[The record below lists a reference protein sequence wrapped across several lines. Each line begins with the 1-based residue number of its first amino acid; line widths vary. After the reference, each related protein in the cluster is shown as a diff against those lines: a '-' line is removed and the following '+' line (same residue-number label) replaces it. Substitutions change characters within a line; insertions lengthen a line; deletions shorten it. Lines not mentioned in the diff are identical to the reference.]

1 MRLSALS
8 VRNVWRNRLRATLT
22 VLGIGVAIV
31 AFVLLRTVLS
41 AWTVGAEASAKDRLG
56 TRNKV
61 TFVVPLPKRYIE
73 TIRQVPGVVEA
84 SYASW
89 FGGKDPRHEKEFFA
103 SMAVETKTLFTV
115 FDELVVD
122 PAARERWQNNRKGAL
137 VGDVLAKKLGWKVG
151 DTVTLQGSIYPG
163 DWQFQIEGI
172 YGSTRKVVDRSSF
185 FFHWDYLNDSLP
197 EGSPQRDRIGW
208 VTTRIRDPLQA
219 GAISQAIDRAFDEQ
233 EIQTLTMSERAMNL
247 SFLGMV
253 SAVLKAIDLVSLVI
267 LFIMMLILGNTIA
280 MSTRERTREFGVLRA
295 IGFLPHHIALSVL
308 IESIVIGGLGGG
320 LGLVLSYPLVE
331 RGMGRFIEE
340 NMGSFFPYF
349 RISEGTAAAA
359 LILALLLGL
368 VAGVLPALR
377 AARLNVIDSLR
388 RAG

>member
-73 TIRQVPGVVEA
+73 TIRQVPGVTEA
-84 SYASW
+84 TYASW
-89 FGGKDPRHEKEFFA
+89 FGGKDPRHENEFFA
-103 SMAVETKTLFTV
+103 SMAVETKTLFSV
-115 FDELVVD
+115 FDELVVA
-122 PAARERWQNNRKGAL
+122 PADRERWLNNRKGAL

-208 VTTRIRDPLQA
+208 VTTRIADPQQA

-267 LFIMMLILGNTIA
+267 LVIMMLILGNTIA
-280 MSTRERTREFGVLRA
+280 MSTRERTREFGVMRA
-295 IGFLPHHIALSVL
+295 IGFLPHHIALAVL
-308 IESIVIGGLGGG
+308 VEAVVIGGLGGA
-320 LGLVLSYPLVE
+320 LGLALSYPLVE

-349 RISEGTAAAA
+349 RISEGTAVAA
-359 LILALLLGL
+359 LVLALLLGL
-368 VAGVLPALR
+368 AAGLVPAYR

>member
-1 MRLSALS
+1 MRLSSLS
-8 VRNVWRNRLRATLT
+8 VRNVWRNRLRALLT
-22 VLGIGVAIV
+22 VLGIAVAIV

-73 TIRQVPGVVEA
+73 TIRQVPGVVDA

-89 FGGKDPRHEKEFFA
+89 FGGKDPRHENEFFA
-103 SMAVETKTLFTV
+103 SMAVETKTLFSV
-115 FDELVVD
+115 FDELVVP
-122 PAARERWQNNRKGAL
+122 PADRERWLNNRKGAL

-172 YGSTRKVVDRSSF
+172 YSSTRKVVDRSSF

-280 MSTRERTREFGVLRA
+280 MSTRERTREFGVMRA
-295 IGFLPHHIALSVL
+295 IGFLPHHIALAVL
-308 IESIVIGGLGGG
+308 IEAIVIGGLGGG

-349 RISEGTAAAA
+349 RISEGTAVAA
-359 LILALLLGL
+359 LVLALLLGL
-368 VAGVLPALR
+368 SAGLLPAYR

>member
-41 AWTVGAEASAKDRLG
+41 AWTVGAEAAAKDRLG

-84 SYASW
+84 GYASW
-89 FGGKDPRHEKEFFA
+89 FGGKDPRHENEFFA
-103 SMAVETKTLFTV
+103 SMAVETKTLFTI
-115 FDELVVD
+115 FDELVVA
-122 PAARERWQNNRKGAL
+122 PADRERWLQNRKGAL

-197 EGSPQRDRIGW
+197 EGSPLRDRIGW
-208 VTTRIRDPLQA
+208 VTTRIADPQQA
-219 GAISQAIDRAFDEQ
+219 GAISQAIDKAFDEQ

-280 MSTRERTREFGVLRA
+280 MSTRERTREFGVMRA
-295 IGFLPHHIALSVL
+295 IGFLPHHIAGAVL
-308 IESIVIGGLGGG
+308 IEAIVIGGLGGA
-320 LGLVLSYPLVE
+320 LGLALSYPLVE

-349 RISEGTAAAA
+349 RIHEQTAMAAM
-359 LILALLLGL
+359 ILALLLGL
-368 VAGVLPALR
+368 IAGLLPAYR

>member
-1 MRLSALS
+1 MRLSSLS
-8 VRNVWRNRLRATLT
+8 VRNVWRNRLRALLT
-22 VLGIGVAIV
+22 VLGIAVAIV

-73 TIRQVPGVVEA
+73 TIRQVPGVVDA

-89 FGGKDPRHEKEFFA
+89 FGGKDPRHENEFFA
-103 SMAVETKTLFTV
+103 SMAVETKTLFSV
-115 FDELVVD
+115 FDELVVP
-122 PAARERWQNNRKGAL
+122 PADRERWLNNRKGAL
-137 VGDVLAKKLGWKVG
+137 VGDVLAKKLGWKIG

-172 YGSTRKVVDRSSF
+172 YSSTRKVVDRSSF

-219 GAISQAIDRAFDEQ
+219 GAISQAIDKAFDEQ

-280 MSTRERTREFGVLRA
+280 MSTRERTREFGVMRA
-295 IGFLPHHIALSVL
+295 IGFLPHHIALAVL
-308 IESIVIGGLGGG
+308 IEAIVIGGLGGG

-349 RISEGTAAAA
+349 RISEGTAIAA
-359 LILALLLGL
+359 LVLALLLGL
-368 VAGVLPALR
+368 TAGLLPAYR

>member
-84 SYASW
+84 TYASW
-89 FGGKDPRHEKEFFA
+89 FGGKDPRHENEFFA
-103 SMAVETKTLFTV
+103 SMAVETKTLFAV
-115 FDELVVD
+115 FDELVVA
-122 PAARERWQNNRKGAL
+122 PADRERWLNNRKGAL

-208 VTTRIRDPLQA
+208 VTTRIADPQQA

-267 LFIMMLILGNTIA
+267 LVIMMLILGNTIA
-280 MSTRERTREFGVLRA
+280 MSTRERTREFGVMRA
-295 IGFLPHHIALSVL
+295 IGFLPHHIALAVL
-308 IESIVIGGLGGG
+308 VEAVVIGGLGGA
-320 LGLVLSYPLVE
+320 LGLALSYPLVE

-349 RISEGTAAAA
+349 RISEGTAVAA
-359 LILALLLGL
+359 LVLALLLGL
-368 VAGVLPALR
+368 AAGLVPAYR

>member
-41 AWTVGAEASAKDRLG
+41 AWTVGAEAAAKDRLG

-84 SYASW
+84 GYASW
-89 FGGKDPRHEKEFFA
+89 FGGKDPRHENEFFA
-103 SMAVETKTLFTV
+103 SMAVETKTLFTI
-115 FDELVVD
+115 FDELVVA
-122 PAARERWQNNRKGAL
+122 PADRERWLQNRKGAL

-197 EGSPQRDRIGW
+197 EGSPLRDRIGW
-208 VTTRIRDPLQA
+208 VTTRIADPQQA
-219 GAISQAIDRAFDEQ
+219 GTISQAIDKAFDEQ

-280 MSTRERTREFGVLRA
+280 MSTRERTREFGVMRA
-295 IGFLPHHIALSVL
+295 IGFLPHHIAGAVL
-308 IESIVIGGLGGG
+308 IEAIVIGGLGGA
-320 LGLVLSYPLVE
+320 LGLALSYPLVE

-349 RISEGTAAAA
+349 RIHEQTAMAAM
-359 LILALLLGL
+359 ILALLLGL
-368 VAGVLPALR
+368 IAGLLPAYR